1 MKAPNYRRTIE
12 GGIVRQLSDPY
23 KGVYYAPLGVYMER
37 DDLHL
42 VIDPEAP
49 HWLSTNEVGA
59 QILRLCDG
67 RRNVTEVA
75 EEIAR
80 RWDLPLD
87 EAIAD
92 TFDFLGDASQVEF
105 VSRKPNLK
113 PQYPG
118 RAATVAPSRL
128 SELYVF
134 VTNDC
139 NLRCT
144 HCYVSSGDLVPE
156 NEMTTDD
163 LYRLIDEARDLGVQ
177 RFYFTGGEPFM
188 RRDIFDLIEYV
199 CSESELVILTNATFF
214 NKSKL
219 ARLTEVAR
227 AINGDAADN
236 FDRPLRLN
244 LQISVD
250 GPDAELHEMVRG
262 PRTFNRTI
270 QGIRD
275 LVSIG
280 LTPVV
285 STVIT
290 THNMDRMAETT
301 RMLGG
306 LGVKEHHILWLQERG
321 RAYDNNDLLIP
332 PARVTRIMRELR
344 EVASEL
350 GMVIDNET
358 SLRVRVRGKAMRKT
372 DLCNCGYESLD
383 VFSDGQVYPC
393 VWFSGAPSLACGSVR
408 ERSLRDIWLNSPI
421 LQEIRANSVQHREG
435 CNECHLKFI
444 CGGGTNCSSYF
455 DSLATRG
462 KGSFQAAEP
471 YCETFMDLTHDLL
484 WEQASQGVKSIPR
497 GYSSPVIYNA
507 MERQGAACAKP
518 NMAVL
523 DSAFEVGS
531 FHCACVLQA
540 DVADGMK
547 VRSAAR
553 VAAMQAGDLSL
564 IPTST
569 PTSAPSAPSQ
579 SLDLL
584 SASVVRST
592 GGRSR
597 QRRMSGI
604 PDAGAA
610 PNGHGAAPGP
620 HGSGHHPD
628 ATRPAPGPGGT
639 QNGLAPG
646 SQIQEDAVLD
656 GMGLPTTE
664 LLLMIARQMRAL
676 RRGET
681 IKVVNDDPAAREDL
695 REWCRMTGNEL
706 AAVARGKGY
715 ASYYV
720 RRTT

>member
-1 MKAPNYRRTIE
+1 MSTTNRRRVIE
-12 GGIVRQLSDPY
+12 SGIVRQLSDPY

-37 DDLHL
+37 DGLHL
-42 VIDPEAP
+42 VLDPEAP

-80 RWDLPLD
+80 RWNLPFD

-92 TFDFLGDASQVEF
+92 TFDFLGDASQIEF
-105 VSRKPNLK
+105 VSRKPALK
-113 PQYPG
+113 PAYPG
-118 RAATVAPSRL
+118 RAATVAPSHL

-144 HCYVSSGDLVPE
+144 HCYVSSGDFVPE
-156 NEMTTDD
+156 NEMTRDD

-188 RRDIFDLIEYV
+188 RHDIFELIEYV
-199 CSESELVILTNATFF
+199 CSQSELVILTNATFF
-214 NKSKL
+214 NKSIL

-227 AINGDAADN
+227 KINGDATNN
-236 FDRPLRLN
+236 FDQPRRLN
-244 LQISVD
+244 VQISVD
-250 GPDAELHEMVRG
+250 GPDAELHELVRG
-262 PRTFNRTI
+262 PRTFKRTI

-275 LVSIG
+275 LVHIG
-280 LTPVV
+280 LTPVI
-285 STVIT
+285 STAVT
-290 THNMDRMAETT
+290 THNMERMPETT
-301 RMLGG
+301 CMLGE

-321 RAYDNNDLLIP
+321 RAYDNDDLLIP
-332 PARVTRIMRELR
+332 PGKVTQIMRELR
-344 EVASEL
+344 GVAAEL

-358 SLRVRVRGKAMRKT
+358 SLRVRVRGKHGRKT

-421 LQEIRANSVQHREG
+421 LQEIRANSVQHRDG

-484 WEQASQGVKSIPR
+484 WEQASQGVR
-497 GYSSPVIYNA
+497 EMGTAYSAPIIYNA
-507 MERQGAACAKP
+507 MEGQGAACAKP
-518 NMAVL
+518 NMTVL
-523 DSAFEVGS
+523 DSAFDVGS

-553 VAAMQAGDLSL
+553 MAAMQAGDLPVL
-564 IPTST
+564 P
-569 PTSAPSAPSQ
+569 PSASNGQSQ
-579 SLDLL
+579 TIDLF
-584 SASVVRST
+584 SAATIQST
-592 GGRSR
+592 GGKAK
-597 QRRMSGI
+597 RRNFLPSFNDD
-604 PDAGAA
+604 PQT
-610 PNGHGAAPGP
+610 PNGVAPP
-620 HGSGHHPD
+620 YAVASENKHSHTHEE
-628 ATRPAPGPGGT
+628 
-639 QNGLAPG
+639 
-646 SQIQEDAVLD
+646 EDVPVSPQSSDLREKAVFD
-656 GMGLPTTE
+656 GMGQACVE
-664 LLLMIARQMRAL
+664 LLITMAKQVRSLQVGDIL
-676 RRGET
+676 
-681 IKVVNDDPAAREDL
+681 KVVTDDPAAHEDL
-695 REWCRMTGNEL
+695 GAWCRMTGNEL
-706 AAVARGKGY
+706 AGVVKGRGY

-720 RRTT
+720 RRIN

>member
-1 MKAPNYRRTIE
+1 
-12 GGIVRQLSDPY
+12 
-23 KGVYYAPLGVYMER
+23 MER
-37 DDLHL
+37 DGLHL

-59 QILRLCDG
+59 QVLRLCDG
-67 RRNVTEVA
+67 RRTVSDVA

-80 RWDLPLD
+80 RWSVPLD

-92 TFDFLGDASQVEF
+92 TFDFLGDVAQIEF
-105 VSRKPNLK
+105 VSRKPDLK

-118 RAATVAPSRL
+118 RGATVAPSRL

-144 HCYVSSGDLVPE
+144 HCYVSSGDFVPE
-156 NEMTTDD
+156 NEMTTEE
-163 LYRLIDEARDLGVQ
+163 LYRLLDEARELGVQ

-199 CSESELVILTNATFF
+199 CSESELVLLTNATFF
-214 NKSKL
+214 NKSIL
-219 ARLTEVAR
+219 ARLTETAR
-227 AINGDAADN
+227 KINGDTTTN
-236 FDRPLRLN
+236 FDQPRRLN

-262 PRTFNRTI
+262 PRTFKRTI

-280 LTPVV
+280 LTPVI
-285 STVIT
+285 STAIT
-290 THNMDRMAETT
+290 THNMERMAETT
-301 RMLGG
+301 RMLGE

-332 PARVTRIMRELR
+332 PSKVTLIMRELR
-344 EVASEL
+344 EVAAEL

-358 SLRVRVRGKAMRKT
+358 SLRVRVRGKHGRKT

-462 KGSFQAAEP
+462 RGSFQAAEP

-484 WEQASQGVKSIPR
+484 WELASQGVKPVR
-497 GYSSPVIYNA
+497 EGYSTPVVYNA
-507 MERQGAACAKP
+507 MEGQGAACAKP
-518 NMAVL
+518 NMKVL
-523 DSAFEVGS
+523 DSAFDVGS

-553 VAAMQAGDLSL
+553 MAAMQAGDLPILDNRRWTMDDNPASSS
-564 IPTST
+564 IVHRPS
-569 PTSAPSAPSQ
+569 SAEGTQSIDLFSAATLRQ
-579 SLDLL
+579 
-584 SASVVRST
+584 T
-592 GGRSR
+592 GGRV
-597 QRRMSGI
+597 RRPNFTSSSNGNTNSGI
-604 PDAGAA
+604 ALSVENEAPSVNGAERGVA
-610 PNGHGAAPGP
+610 IE
-620 HGSGHHPD
+620 
-628 ATRPAPGPGGT
+628 T
-639 QNGLAPG
+639 QQPTAVPKLSIGEEA
-646 SQIQEDAVLD
+646 AVLD
-656 GMGLPTTE
+656 AMGRATE
-664 LLLMIARQMRAL
+664 EVLAALARHLHSLGAGDIL
-676 RRGET
+676 
-681 IKVVNDDPAAREDL
+681 KVVTDDPSARDDLAA
-695 REWCRMTGNEL
+695 WCRMTGNEL
-706 AAVARGKGY
+706 AGMVKGVG
-715 ASYYV
+715 YYSFYI
-720 RRTT
+720 RRSI

>member
-1 MKAPNYRRTIE
+1 MKTTNRRRVIE
-12 GGIVRQLSDPY
+12 SGIVRQLSDPY

-37 DDLHL
+37 EGLHL
-42 VIDPEAP
+42 VLDPEAP
-49 HWLSTNEVGA
+49 HWLSTNEIGA

-80 RWDLPLD
+80 RWNLPFD
-87 EAIAD
+87 QAIAD
-92 TFDFLGDASQVEF
+92 TFDFLGDAAQIEF

-113 PQYPG
+113 PAYPG
-118 RAATVAPSRL
+118 RAATVAPSHL

-144 HCYVSSGDLVPE
+144 HCYVSSGDFVPE
-156 NEMTTDD
+156 NEMTRDD

-188 RRDIFDLIEYV
+188 RRDIFELIEYV
-199 CSESELVILTNATFF
+199 CSQSELVILTNATFF
-214 NKSKL
+214 NKSIL

-227 AINGDAADN
+227 KINGDATNN
-236 FDRPLRLN
+236 FDQPRRLN
-244 LQISVD
+244 VQISVD
-250 GPDAELHEMVRG
+250 GPDAELHELVRG
-262 PRTFNRTI
+262 PRTFRRTI

-275 LVSIG
+275 LVAIG
-280 LTPVV
+280 LTPVI
-285 STVIT
+285 STAVT
-290 THNMDRMAETT
+290 THNMERMPETT
-301 RMLGG
+301 RMLGA

-321 RAYDNNDLLIP
+321 RAYDNDDLLIP
-332 PARVTRIMRELR
+332 PGKVTQIMRELR
-344 EVASEL
+344 GVAADL

-358 SLRVRVRGKAMRKT
+358 SLRVRVRGKHGRKT

-421 LQEIRANSVQHREG
+421 LQEIRANSVQHRDG

-484 WEQASQGVKSIPR
+484 WEQASQGVATTPS
-497 GYSSPVIYNA
+497 GYSAPVIYNA
-507 MERQGAACAKP
+507 MEGQGAACAKP
-518 NMAVL
+518 NMTVL
-523 DSAFEVGS
+523 DSAFDVGS
-531 FHCACVLQA
+531 FHCACVLQS

-553 VAAMQAGDLSL
+553 MAAMQAGD
-564 IPTST
+564 IPLPPST
-569 PTSAPSAPSQ
+569 LNGQSQ
-579 SLDLL
+579 RIDLFD
-584 SASVVRST
+584 AATIQVT
-592 GGRSR
+592 GGKAA
-597 QRRMSGI
+597 RRNFLPSFNDDI
-604 PDAGAA
+604 LTVTASKAA
-610 PNGHGAAPGP
+610 ATGTVTDGRTVGSDRNGHWTEAVKEAEESKAETLQEAALF
-620 HGSGHHPD
+620 D
-628 ATRPAPGPGGT
+628 A
-639 QNGLAPG
+639 
-646 SQIQEDAVLD
+646 
-656 GMGLPTTE
+656 MGQSCVE
-664 LLLMIARQMRAL
+664 LLLTMAKQLRAL
-676 RRGET
+676 PVGD
-681 IKVVNDDPAAREDL
+681 ILKVVTDDPAAREDL
-695 REWCRMTGNEL
+695 GAWCRMTGNEL
-706 AAVARGKGY
+706 ASTVKGQGY
-715 ASYYV
+715 ASYYL
-720 RRTT
+720 RHLS

>member
-1 MKAPNYRRTIE
+1 MKLANHKRIIE

-23 KGVYYAPLGVYMER
+23 KGVYYSPLGVYMER
-37 DDLHL
+37 EGLHL

-75 EEIAR
+75 EDIAR

-92 TFDFLGDASQVEF
+92 TFDFLSDAAQVEF

-113 PQYPG
+113 PPYPG

-144 HCYVSSGDLVPE
+144 HCYVSSGDFVPE

-227 AINGDAADN
+227 AINGDAIDN
-236 FDRPLRLN
+236 FDRPQRLN

-262 PRTFNRTI
+262 PRTFKRTI

-275 LVSIG
+275 LVNIG
-280 LTPVV
+280 LTPAI

-290 THNMDRMAETT
+290 THNMARMAETT

-332 PARVTRIMRELR
+332 PARVTQIMRQLR
-344 EVASEL
+344 EVATEL

-372 DLCNCGYESLD
+372 DLCNCGYESRD

-435 CNECHLKFI
+435 CNECHLKYI

-471 YCETFMDLTHDLL
+471 YCETYMDLTHDLL
-484 WEQASQGVKSIPR
+484 WEQASHGVKSVPR
-497 GYSSPVIYNA
+497 GYSPPVLYNT

-518 NMAVL
+518 NMAVV

-553 VAAMQAGDLSL
+553 VAAMQAGDLSS
-564 IPTST
+564 IPPSTST
-569 PTSAPSAPSQ
+569 PPQGASAQAM
-579 SLDLL
+579 DLL
-584 SASVVRST
+584 SGSVIRST
-592 GGRSR
+592 GGRAR
-597 QRRMSGI
+597 PRGPI
-604 PDAGAA
+604 GAA
-610 PNGHGAAPGP
+610 AASSPAAGMEHIPSENSHSNGVGHPIVD
-620 HGSGHHPD
+620 SGFHE
-628 ATRPAPGPGGT
+628 
-639 QNGLAPG
+639 N
-646 SQIQEDAVLD
+646 AVLD
-656 GMGLPTTE
+656 GMGLATTE
-664 LLLMIARQMRAL
+664 LLLRTAAQLRAL
-676 RRGET
+676 RPGDT
-681 IKVVNDDPAAREDL
+681 LKVVNDDPAAREDVAA
-695 REWCRMTGNEL
+695 WCRMTGNDL
-706 AAVARGKGY
+706 AGVVRGKGY
-715 ASYYV
+715 ASYYI
-720 RRTT
+720 RRARWG

>member
-1 MKAPNYRRTIE
+1 MSNTNRRRIIE

-37 DDLHL
+37 DGLHL
-42 VIDPEAP
+42 IIDPDAP

-59 QILRLCDG
+59 QILRLSDG
-67 RRNVTEVA
+67 RRNVAEIA

-80 RWDLPLD
+80 RWDVPID
-87 EAIAD
+87 QAIAD
-92 TFDFLGDASQVEF
+92 SFDFLSDATQIEF
-105 VSRKPNLK
+105 VSRKPALK
-113 PQYPG
+113 PAYPG
-118 RAATVAPSRL
+118 RATTIAPSRL

-144 HCYVSSGDLVPE
+144 HCYVSSGDFVPE
-156 NEMTTDD
+156 NEMTAGD
-163 LYRLIDEARDLGVQ
+163 LYHLIDEARELGVQ

-214 NKSKL
+214 NKSIL
-219 ARLTEVAR
+219 ARLTEAAR
-227 AINGDAADN
+227 KINGDASPELAKDN
-236 FDRPLRLN
+236 FDQPRRLN
-244 LQISVD
+244 VQISVD

-262 PRTFNRTI
+262 PRTFKRTI

-285 STVIT
+285 STAIT
-290 THNMDRMAETT
+290 THNMGRIAETT
-301 RMLGG
+301 RMLGE

-332 PARVTRIMRELR
+332 PPKVTQIMRELR
-344 EVASEL
+344 EVAAAS

-358 SLRVRVRGKAMRKT
+358 SLRVRVRGKHGRKT

-408 ERSLRDIWLNSPI
+408 ERSLKEIWLNSPI
-421 LQEIRANSVQHREG
+421 LQEIRANSVQRREG

-484 WEQASQGVKSIPR
+484 WEQASQRVRNIPE
-497 GYSSPVIYNA
+497 GYSAPIIYNA
-507 MERQGAACAKP
+507 MEGQGAACAKP
-518 NMAVL
+518 NTATL

-553 VAAMQAGDLSL
+553 MAAMQAGDL
-564 IPTST
+564 PTQASIQSQAVDLFST
-569 PTSAPSAPSQ
+569 ATIQ
-579 SLDLL
+579 N
-584 SASVVRST
+584 T
-592 GGRSR
+592 GGRSK
-597 QRRMSGI
+597 QRNFI
-604 PDAGAA
+604 PVFNNGRVVSDEGHSS
-610 PNGHGAAPGP
+610 NGHYPAEDTSLSPQ
-620 HGSGHHPD
+620 SSVLSPD
-628 ATRPAPGPGGT
+628 
-639 QNGLAPG
+639 L
-646 SQIQEDAVLD
+646 QEKAVLD
-656 GMGLPTTE
+656 GMGQACVE
-664 LLLMIARQMRAL
+664 LLLTMAQQVRAIQS
-676 RRGET
+676 GE
-681 IKVVNDDPAAREDL
+681 ILKVVTDDPAAREDL
-695 REWCRMTGNEL
+695 GAWCRMTGNEL
-706 AAVARGKGY
+706 VSVVKGKGY

-720 RRTT
+720 RRGQA

>member
-1 MKAPNYRRTIE
+1 MKATNRRRIIE

-37 DDLHL
+37 DGLHL

-80 RWDLPLD
+80 RWNVPLD

-92 TFDFLGDASQVEF
+92 TFDFLGDAAQIEF
-105 VSRKPNLK
+105 VSRKPDLK
-113 PQYPG
+113 PAYPG

-144 HCYVSSGDLVPE
+144 HCYVSSGDFVPE
-156 NEMTTDD
+156 NEMSAED
-163 LYRLIDEARDLGVQ
+163 LYRLINEARDLGVQ

-214 NKSKL
+214 NKSIL

-227 AINGDAADN
+227 KINGEASDN
-236 FDRPLRLN
+236 FEQPRRLN
-244 LQISVD
+244 VQISVD
-250 GPDAELHEMVRG
+250 GPDAELHEIVRG
-262 PRTFNRTI
+262 PRTFKRTI

-275 LVSIG
+275 LVHIG
-280 LTPVV
+280 LTPVI
-285 STVIT
+285 STAIT
-290 THNMDRMAETT
+290 THNMERMAETT
-301 RMLGG
+301 RMLGE

-332 PARVTRIMRELR
+332 PGKVTQIMRELR
-344 EVASEL
+344 EVAAEL
-350 GMVIDNET
+350 GIVIDNET
-358 SLRVRVRGKAMRKT
+358 SLRVRVRGKHGRKT

-421 LQEIRANSVQHREG
+421 LQEIRANSVQRREG
-435 CNECHLKFI
+435 CNECHLKYI

-462 KGSFQAAEP
+462 RGSFQAAEP

-484 WEQASQGVKSIPR
+484 WEQADRGVKTVPK
-497 GYSSPVIYNA
+497 GYSSPMIYNS
-507 MERQGAACAKP
+507 MEGQGAACAKP

-553 VAAMQAGDLSL
+553 MAAMQAGDL
-564 IPTST
+564 PTHPPAAANGLPQSIDLFST
-569 PTSAPSAPSQ
+569 AMI
-579 SLDLL
+579 
-584 SASVVRST
+584 RNT
-592 GGRSR
+592 GGKSR
-597 QRRMSGI
+597 RPNFVPSFDENEITHAESPVQQASTQTGSWAKPNTGHIAAAGNPTVAAHVSDLQESG
-604 PDAGAA
+604 
-610 PNGHGAAPGP
+610 
-620 HGSGHHPD
+620 
-628 ATRPAPGPGGT
+628 
-639 QNGLAPG
+639 
-646 SQIQEDAVLD
+646 VFD
-656 GMGLPTTE
+656 GMGQACAHLLPVV
-664 LLLMIARQMRAL
+664 AKRL
-676 RRGET
+676 RSLQLGE
-681 IKVVNDDPAAREDL
+681 ILKVVTDDPAARDDL
-695 REWCRMTGNEL
+695 TAWCRMTSNEL
-706 AAVARGKGY
+706 AEVVKGHGY

-720 RRTT
+720 RRRA

>member
-1 MKAPNYRRTIE
+1 MKVTNRRRIIE

-37 DDLHL
+37 DGLHL

-80 RWDLPLD
+80 RWKLPLD

-92 TFDFLGDASQVEF
+92 TFDFLGDAAQLEF

-113 PQYPG
+113 PAYPG

-128 SELYVF
+128 SELYIF

-144 HCYVSSGDLVPE
+144 HCYVSSGDFVPE
-156 NEMTTDD
+156 NEMTADD
-163 LYRLIDEARDLGVQ
+163 LYRLIDEAHDLGVQ

-188 RRDIFDLIEYV
+188 RRDIFELIEYV

-214 NKSKL
+214 NKSIL

-227 AINGDAADN
+227 NINGEATNNYDQP
-236 FDRPLRLN
+236 RRLN
-244 LQISVD
+244 VQISVD
-250 GPDAELHEMVRG
+250 GPDAELHERVRG
-262 PRTFNRTI
+262 PRTFKRTI

-280 LTPVV
+280 LTPVI
-285 STVIT
+285 STAIT
-290 THNMDRMAETT
+290 THNMERIAETT
-301 RMLGG
+301 RMLGE

-332 PARVTRIMRELR
+332 PGKVTRIMRDLR
-344 EVASEL
+344 EVAAET

-358 SLRVRVRGKAMRKT
+358 SLRVRVRGKHGRKT

-421 LQEIRANSVQHREG
+421 LQEIRANSVQHRDG

-462 KGSFQAAEP
+462 RGSFQAAEP

-484 WEQASQGVKSIPR
+484 WEQASQGVKTMPK
-497 GYSSPVIYNA
+497 GYSSPTIYNA
-507 MERQGAACAKP
+507 MEGQGAACAKP
-518 NMAVL
+518 NMTVL

-553 VAAMQAGDLSL
+553 MAAMQAGDLPAHAPAASNGQTQSIDL
-564 IPTST
+564 FSAAMIRNTGGKARGRNFVPSFNDDTIRDADTSMRQAST
-569 PTSAPSAPSQ
+569 QTNGHIAAAENSPVAVQTSALRES
-579 SLDLL
+579 
-584 SASVVRST
+584 
-592 GGRSR
+592 
-597 QRRMSGI
+597 
-604 PDAGAA
+604 
-610 PNGHGAAPGP
+610 
-620 HGSGHHPD
+620 
-628 ATRPAPGPGGT
+628 
-639 QNGLAPG
+639 
-646 SQIQEDAVLD
+646 AVLD
-656 GMGLPTTE
+656 GMGQACVDM
-664 LLLMIARQMRAL
+664 LLAMAKQVRSLQL
-676 RRGET
+676 GEVL
-681 IKVVNDDPAAREDL
+681 KVVSDDPAACEDL
-695 REWCRMTGNEL
+695 GTWCQMTGNEL
-706 AAVARGKGY
+706 AEVVKGHGY

-720 RRTT
+720 RRNA

>member
-1 MKAPNYRRTIE
+1 MKTINRRRLIE
-12 GGIVRQLSDPY
+12 SGIVRQLSDPY

-37 DDLHL
+37 DGLHL

-49 HWLSTNEVGA
+49 HWLSTNEAGA

-67 RRNVTEVA
+67 RRNVSEIA
-75 EEIAR
+75 EEMAR
-80 RWDLPLD
+80 RWNLPFD

-92 TFDFLGDASQVEF
+92 TFDFLGDASQIEF
-105 VSRKPNLK
+105 VSRKPDLK
-113 PQYPG
+113 PAYPG
-118 RAATVAPSRL
+118 RAATVAPSLL

-144 HCYVSSGDLVPE
+144 HCYVSSGDFVPE
-156 NEMTTDD
+156 NEMTRDD

-199 CSESELVILTNATFF
+199 CADSELVILTNATFF
-214 NKSKL
+214 NKSIL
-219 ARLTEVAR
+219 ARLTDVAKK
-227 AINGDAADN
+227 INGDATDN
-236 FDRPLRLN
+236 FDQPRRLN
-244 LQISVD
+244 VQISVD
-250 GPDAELHEMVRG
+250 GPDAELHELVRG
-262 PRTFNRTI
+262 PRTFKRTI

-280 LTPVV
+280 LTPVI
-285 STVIT
+285 STAVT
-290 THNMDRMAETT
+290 THNMERMAETT
-301 RMLGG
+301 RMLGA

-321 RAYDNNDLLIP
+321 RAYDNDDLLIP
-332 PARVTRIMRELR
+332 PAKVTTIMRELR
-344 EVASEL
+344 GVAAEL

-358 SLRVRVRGKAMRKT
+358 SLRVRVRGKHGRKT

-408 ERSLRDIWLNSPI
+408 ENSLRDIWLNSPI
-421 LQEIRANSVQHREG
+421 LKEIRANSVQHREG

-484 WEQASQGVKSIPR
+484 WEQASQGVREISH
-497 GYSSPVIYNA
+497 GYMAPVIYNA
-507 MERQGAACAKP
+507 MEGQGAACAKP
-518 NMAVL
+518 NMTVL
-523 DSAFEVGS
+523 DSAFDVGS

-553 VAAMQAGDLSL
+553 MSAMQAGDLPL
-564 IPTST
+564 L
-569 PTSAPSAPSQ
+569 APSASNGHNGHSAHSQ
-579 SLDLL
+579 SIDLF
-584 SASVVRST
+584 SAATLQNT
-592 GGRSR
+592 GGKASR
-597 QRRMSGI
+597 RNFLPSFNDEPAGNVEAPM
-604 PDAGAA
+604 PDGELTAGDSESQ
-610 PNGHGAAPGP
+610 PESLVPVQP
-620 HGSGHHPD
+620 
-628 ATRPAPGPGGT
+628 
-639 QNGLAPG
+639 LALH
-646 SQIQEDAVLD
+646 EKVVFD
-656 GMGLPTTE
+656 GMGQACVE
-664 LLLMIARQMRAL
+664 LLITMAKQVRSLEI
-676 RRGET
+676 GE
-681 IKVVNDDPAAREDL
+681 ILKVVTDYPAAREDL
-695 REWCRMTGNEL
+695 GAWCRMTGNEL
-706 AAVARGKGY
+706 AEVVKGHGY
-715 ASYYV
+715 ANYYV
-720 RRTT
+720 RRMN